1 MSWEAWL
8 TLLVVAIA
16 IGLMV
21 REVVAPVMAMLG
33 AAIVLLLA
41 GVIDTP
47 DAFSG
52 FSNPAPLTIA
62 ALYVLAGAASKA
74 GLMQPLVSTALGSGR
89 SVRRGLA
96 RLLPT
101 VATASSVLNN
111 TPIVAVLVPE
121 VEAWAT
127 RHGRAVSRYLMP
139 MSFAS
144 ILGGIVTLIGTS
156 TNLVVSGLLAE
167 ETGNELGFFEITK
180 IGLPVAIVGIGLLIL
195 LSPRLLRERRSARD
209 NLTESAREFV
219 VDMEV
224 QRGGPL
230 DGMTVDRAGL
240 RQLAGVFLVQVMRD
254 GESTAAVGPEFRLH
268 GGDELRFV
276 GKADDVVD
284 LHSIPG
290 LESLERDQ
298 FHGFDLARSSF
309 FEAVVGASSPLV
321 GRTLKESRFRSNY
334 QAAVVAVH
342 RAGHRID
349 AKLGEVPLR
358 VGDTLV
364 LLSDRG
370 FRDRWRD
377 RRDFLLV
384 SPMAGAPAT
393 GHHLRVP
400 VALIVL
406 GVIAL
411 AATGA
416 IPIIKAALLGVLVV
430 IGFGILTPGEARRA
444 IDLDVVLL
452 IAAGFGVAKALT
464 QSGLADQVAS
474 GLVSWFGSV
483 GDIGV
488 LLAIVIATIL
498 LTEAVSN
505 TAAAVLVF
513 PIAAE
518 AVRATELE
526 LTAVAVA
533 IAVAASASFLTPI
546 GYQTNVMVYGPGG
559 YRYTDYTR
567 LGWPLTAVMV
577 AGILIGVSLWWGL

>member
-8 TLLVVAIA
+8 TLLMVLVA
-16 IGLMV
+16 IGLMI
-21 REVVAPVMAMLG
+21 RELAPPVVAMLG

-41 GVIDTP
+41 GVIDTSQ
-47 DAFSG
+47 AFSG

-62 ALYVLAGAASKA
+62 ALYILAGAASKA
-74 GLMQPLVSTALGSGR
+74 GLMQPLVTATLGTGA

-96 RLLPT
+96 NLLPP
-101 VATASSVLNN
+101 VAGASSVMNN

-121 VEAWAT
+121 VEAWAA
-127 RHGRAVSRYLMP
+127 RHGRPVSRYLMP
-139 MSFAS
+139 ISFAS

-156 TNLVVSGLLAE
+156 TNLVVSGLLAI
-167 ETGNELGFFEITK
+167 ETGDELSFVEITK
-180 IGLPVAIVGIGLLIL
+180 VGLPIALVGIVILIV
-195 LSPRLLRERRSARD
+195 LSPRLLKERRSTRED
-209 NLTESAREFV
+209 LTESAREFV
-219 VDMEV
+219 VDMV
-224 QRGGPL
+224 ITTGGPL
-230 DGMTVDRAGL
+230 DGVTVDAAGL
-240 RQLAGVFLVQVMRD
+240 RQLAGVFLVQVVRE
-254 GESTAAVGPEFRLH
+254 GESTAPVGPDFRLH
-268 GGDELRFV
+268 GADALRFA

-290 LESLERDQ
+290 LESLEQEQ
-298 FHGFDLARSSF
+298 FHGFDLSQSSF

-321 GRTLKESRFRSNY
+321 GRTLKQSRFRSNY

-349 AKLGEVPLR
+349 AKLGEVPIR

-384 SPMAGAPAT
+384 SPLAGAAAPAR
-393 GHHLRVP
+393 HLRTP
-400 VALIVL
+400 VAIIIITVVL
-406 GVIAL
+406 L
-411 AATGA
+411 AATSLL
-416 IPIIKAALLGVLVV
+416 PIIKASLVGVLAVL
-430 IGFGILTPGEARRA
+430 GLRILTPGEARRA

-452 IAAGFGVAKALT
+452 IAAGFGVAAALT
-464 QSGLADQVAS
+464 ESGLAEQLAS
-474 GLVSWFGSV
+474 GLVSSFGSF

-488 LLAIVIATIL
+488 LLAIVLATIL

-513 PIAAE
+513 PIATR
-518 AVRATELE
+518 AVVATELD
-526 LTAVAVA
+526 LVGVAVA

-559 YRYTDYTR
+559 YRYTDYSR
-567 LGWPLTAVMV
+567 LGAPLTIVMII
-577 AGILIGVSLWWGL
+577 GILSGVSVWWG

>member
-8 TLLVVAIA
+8 TLLMVLVA
-16 IGLMV
+16 IGLMI
-21 REVVAPVMAMLG
+21 RELAPPVVAMLG

-41 GVIDTP
+41 GVIDTSQ
-47 DAFSG
+47 AFSG

-62 ALYVLAGAASKA
+62 ALYILAGAASKA
-74 GLMQPLVSTALGSGR
+74 GLMQPLVTATLGTGA
-89 SVRRGLA
+89 SVRHGLA
-96 RLLPT
+96 NLLPP
-101 VATASSVLNN
+101 VAGASSVMNN

-121 VEAWAT
+121 VEAWAA
-127 RHGRAVSRYLMP
+127 RHGRPVSRYLMP
-139 MSFAS
+139 ISFAS

-156 TNLVVSGLLAE
+156 TNLVVSGLLAI
-167 ETGNELGFFEITK
+167 ETGDELSFFEITK
-180 IGLPVAIVGIGLLIL
+180 VGLPIALVGIVILIV
-195 LSPRLLRERRSARD
+195 LSPRLLKERRSTRED
-209 NLTESAREFV
+209 LTESAREFV
-219 VDMEV
+219 VDMV
-224 QRGGPL
+224 ITTGGPL
-230 DGMTVDRAGL
+230 DGVTVDAAGL
-240 RQLAGVFLVQVMRD
+240 RQLAGVFLVQVVRE
-254 GESTAAVGPEFRLH
+254 GESTAPVGPDFRLH
-268 GGDELRFV
+268 GADALRFA

-290 LESLERDQ
+290 LESLEQEQ
-298 FHGFDLARSSF
+298 FHGFDLSQSSF

-321 GRTLKESRFRSNY
+321 GRTLKQSRFRSNY

-349 AKLGEVPLR
+349 AKLGEVPIR

-384 SPMAGAPAT
+384 SPLAGAAAPAR
-393 GHHLRVP
+393 HLRTP
-400 VALIVL
+400 VAIIIITVVL
-406 GVIAL
+406 L
-411 AATGA
+411 AATSLL
-416 IPIIKAALLGVLVV
+416 PIIKASLVGVLAVL
-430 IGFGILTPGEARRA
+430 GLRILTPGEARRA

-452 IAAGFGVAKALT
+452 IAAGFGVAAALT
-464 QSGLADQVAS
+464 ESGLAEQLAS
-474 GLVSWFGSV
+474 GLVSSFGSF

-488 LLAIVIATIL
+488 LLAIVLATIL

-513 PIAAE
+513 PIATR
-518 AVRATELE
+518 AVVATELD
-526 LTAVAVA
+526 LVGVAVA

-559 YRYTDYTR
+559 YRYTDYSR
-567 LGWPLTAVMV
+567 LGAPLTIVMII
-577 AGILIGVSLWWGL
+577 GILAGVSVWWG